1 MNNKITFYYFIES
14 LGDGDNVLR
23 FFTTEEKRNK
33 YTKAFEDADKYEY
46 MAGTG
51 EISFDV
57 SGQTLNEE
65 LDLEPPMIGYR
76 S

>member
-14 LGDGDNVLR
+14 LGDGDNILR

-33 YTKAFEDADKYEY
+33 YTQAFEDADKYEY

-51 EISFDV
+51 EITFDI
-57 SGQTLNEE
+57 SGRM
-65 LDLEPPMIGYR
+65 LDENFDPEPPIFNW
-76 S
+76 